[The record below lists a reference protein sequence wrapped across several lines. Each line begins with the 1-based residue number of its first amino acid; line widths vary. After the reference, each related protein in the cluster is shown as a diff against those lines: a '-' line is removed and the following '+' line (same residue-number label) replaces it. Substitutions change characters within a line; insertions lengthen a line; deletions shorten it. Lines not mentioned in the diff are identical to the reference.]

1 MSPIIVALDFANAD
15 DAISLAK
22 QLDPS
27 KCRVKV
33 GKELFTRAGPD
44 VVKQLHELGFDVFLD
59 LKFHDIPNTTAQAVL
74 AAAEMGV
81 WMVNIHAT
89 AGAVAMQTVMSRL
102 KETSPESSNRTKVIA
117 VTVLT
122 SMDEAQLSGIGIQKP
137 IQDVVLD
144 LAKLTYDK
152 GLDGIVCSAQEA
164 EMLRKHFD
172 ENFLLVTPGIRM
184 ADDASDDQKRICTP
198 KQAMGNGSSYLVI
211 GRSITKAA
219 NPMAALDNILLS
231 LSV

>member
-102 KETSPESSNRTKVIA
+102 KETSLKTKVIA

-144 LAKLTYDK
+144 LAKLTYGN
-152 GLDGIVCSAQEA
+152 GLDGIVCSAREA

-231 LSV
+231 LSA

>member
-102 KETSPESSNRTKVIA
+102 KETSLKTKVIA

-144 LAKLTYDK
+144 LAKLTYGN
-152 GLDGIVCSAQEA
+152 GLDGIVCSAREA

-198 KQAMGNGSSYLVI
+198 KQAIENGSSYLVI
-211 GRSITKAA
+211 GRSITKAN

-231 LSV
+231 LSA